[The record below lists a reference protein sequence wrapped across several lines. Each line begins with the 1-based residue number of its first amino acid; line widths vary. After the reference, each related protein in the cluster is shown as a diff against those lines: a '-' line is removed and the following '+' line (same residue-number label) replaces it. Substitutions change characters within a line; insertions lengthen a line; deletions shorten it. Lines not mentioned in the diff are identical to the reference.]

1 MLVLKAFT
9 TVLLQLRSKEGILGS
24 ETVVLAGFIFMIKFN
39 SIAEGVVLVHRLK
52 SYIYVNLVVAPVDC
66 YTFTKSH
73 FPYNISST
81 I

>member
-9 TVLLQLRSKEGILGS
+9 TMLLQLRSKEGILGL
-24 ETVVLAGFIFMIKFN
+24 ETVVLVGFIFMIKFN
-39 SIAEGVVLVHRLK
+39 SVAKGVVLVYRLNN
-52 SYIYVNLVVAPVDC
+52 YIYNIAVAPVDC